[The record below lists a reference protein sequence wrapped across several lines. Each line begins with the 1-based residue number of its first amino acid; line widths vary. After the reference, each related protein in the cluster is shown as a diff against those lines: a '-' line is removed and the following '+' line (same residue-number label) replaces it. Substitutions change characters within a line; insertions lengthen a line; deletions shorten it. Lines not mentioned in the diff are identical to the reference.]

1 MTRWLSNSQQ
11 SLAELELLAFR
22 QLVELGVTSGTLY
35 ACSGKQYIYSPQL
48 GNTYTPVAGLGGID
62 PIKEESDPFPRE
74 LRLWMAAVNSS
85 DLYEPLREDMF
96 NRPVR
101 VYETLLDP
109 DTFACVHTP
118 ELRWAGFVN
127 EVDIPFA
134 DEERGN
140 YYEVGAITDM
150 GREPALSYSNRE
162 TLQLDHSGDTF
173 CDFQHLVPS
182 VRALW
187 GQQPTTHL
195 GGKQVSDTVNDG
207 KRPPPL
213 GGIRYRP

>member
-11 SLAELELLAFR
+11 SLAERELVAFR
-22 QLVELGVTSGTLY
+22 QLVNIGVTSGTLY
-35 ACSGKQYIYSPQL
+35 ACSGKQYIFAL
-48 GNTYTPVAGLGGID
+48 GNTYTPVSGLGGIE

-74 LRLWMAAVNSS
+74 LRFWMAAIDSS
-85 DLYEPLREDMF
+85 DLYEPMREDMF
-96 NRPVR
+96 NRPVA
-101 VYETLLDP
+101 VYETMLDP

-127 EVDIPFA
+127 EVDIHFG
-134 DEERGN
+134 DDERGN

-150 GREPALSYSNRE
+150 GREPSLSYSNRE

-173 CDFQHLVPS
+173 CDYQHLVPS
-182 VRALW
+182 VKAMW

-195 GGKQVSDTVNDG
+195 GGKQVATARNVLDEFQERFRI
-207 KRPPPL
+207 KP
-213 GGIRYRP
+213 